1 MPPAWSNERGMEPSD
16 RELMARLARGDREA
30 LDPLMARHYRRVY
43 RIALAYLRD
52 TEEALDAAQEVFVKA
67 YQNAGKW
74 NTGSEVGPWL
84 TRIAVNHAIDR
95 YRRGRRRLASE
106 QPLSEEQ
113 QDHDPRLTFDAP
125 SPERQLLG
133 REVGA
138 RIGAALAVL
147 PEKQR
152 AVFVLRHYQEQ
163 SLEEIASALGLSL
176 GTVKSSLHRA
186 IQRLRGELGGLRA

>member
-1 MPPAWSNERGMEPSD
+1 MEPSD
-16 RELMARLARGDREA
+16 RELMARLVRGEREA
-30 LDPLMARHYRRVY
+30 LEPLMARHYRRVY

-67 YQNAGKW
+67 YQNADKW
-74 NTGSEVGPWL
+74 NQGSEVGPWL

-95 YRRGRRRLASE
+95 YRRSRRRAASE

-113 QDHDPRLTFDAP
+113 PDHDPHLTAGTP
-125 SPERQLLG
+125 SPERQVLG
-133 REVGA
+133 RELGEQ
-138 RIGAALAVL
+138 IGAALAGL
-147 PEKQR
+147 PDKQR

-163 SLEEIASALGLSL
+163 SLDEIAGILGLSL

>member
-1 MPPAWSNERGMEPSD
+1 MEPSD
-16 RELMARLARGDREA
+16 RELMAGLARGDGAA
-30 LDPLMARHYRRVY
+30 LEPLMARHYRRVY

-52 TEEALDAAQEVFVKA
+52 AEEALDAAQEVFVKA
-67 YQNAGKW
+67 YQNASRW
-74 NTGSEVGPWL
+74 DSGSEVGPWL

-106 QPLSEEQ
+106 QPLPEEGA
-113 QDHDPRLTFDAP
+113 DHDPRLKVDAP
-125 SPERQLLG
+125 SPESQVLG
-133 REVGA
+133 REVGE

-152 AVFVLRHYQEQ
+152 AVFVLRHYQEL
-163 SLEEIASALGLSL
+163 SLEEIATALGLSL